1 MVLGVSVVLVDLVA
15 LVDKVVSVDSEEVS
29 EEVLVVALVVP

>member
-1 MVLGVSVVLVDLVA
+1 MA
-15 LVDKVVSVDSEEVS
+15 LVDKVVSVVSVDSEEVS